1 VALKNK
7 HRKYLLVLAIIWLA
21 GAAVDLLWFALDNS
35 VPAWDQADYLTGALN
50 YWQILQAPE
59 WLNREWW
66 TSFWMRS
73 TKIPP
78 LTYITTVPFLN
89 IFGTGPDQSTL
100 VMLFYSIILLGS
112 VYCLG
117 RKLFNVRVALWAA
130 AICQILPGLYRY
142 RLDFLLDYPL
152 TATVTL
158 SFCCLTLWK
167 KTINSTPS
175 PTLKGRAT
183 RTKPA
188 GLGLGKPLDKNC
200 IQGWFWAIILG
211 LSLGMALLVKQT
223 AFFFLLTPILWVFWG
238 TIKQRKWGRIAQLMG
253 SFAVAL
259 LVCYPWYRT
268 NWLLILTSGKRATLD
283 AAIAEGDPALNTL
296 DAWVYYW
303 KITPYLVSWPLLL
316 VAIVGLILYW
326 QKQGNKKHKFN
337 QLEAEPHSSRSQPE
351 TGNEMNE
358 MPPDYFPIYSS
369 PHLPIQHHLDVPSL
383 SRRPKKKHAKGI
395 NRNSSITWLAVFVVG
410 AYILCSLNINKDA
423 RYVLPYLPV
432 LSLWL
437 AKGLISWDAVSRP
450 WGSKIRWGTMLL
462 ATGLMLSNLFPLP
475 GASLTQLLSPRTQ
488 HYPYWGQ
495 PWPHQEVIDEIIKT
509 EPYLRSTLGV
519 LPSTPFINQHNFNH
533 YGALRNF
540 QVYGRQVGTQTE
552 QVPQDVRALSWFV
565 TKTGDQGSV
574 PTAAQTQMVQIV
586 EQGGDFQLQKSWPLV
601 DGSTLK
607 LYHKK
612 QPPVQVQPAAVPS
625 TEVQLVRVEVPE
637 KVPPGVPVPVTYE
650 WIGPW
655 SELQSGLVLI
665 TWQIDG
671 NVRWAPPTLKP
682 AQAGFV
688 SVARPFRAGAQA
700 GFVSVARPFRAGV
713 MVGVEKSQR
722 WLHDHCIGMGELYS
736 EQADKS
742 SFQVI
747 EHLAML
753 PPPDLPAG
761 AYSLKATYLNR
772 KTGESYPIAV
782 PKVTVTIDPDAAII
796 PASEL
801 DLVTQLRQVAT
812 HLPKGSEGLEIVF
825 AQTGRINQYDPIQDY
840 VLQADLALTYRMQQE
855 PENTDWAYELVL
867 SRILQQNVS
876 GAIAALRQ
884 VRQLDPQNPY
894 VHAYLAFVYL
904 YDWRPGEA
912 ERVLQWA
919 IALDPNLPEIRILR
933 GIAALMQLN
942 LPKAWHYLSGS
953 TACSGNK

>member
-1 VALKNK
+1 MALKDK

-21 GAAVDLLWFALDNS
+21 GAAVDRLWFALDNS

-59 WLNREWW
+59 WFNSEWW

-100 VMLFYSIILLGS
+100 VMLFYSAIGLGS

-117 RKLFNVRVALWAA
+117 IQLFNVRVALWAA

-167 KTINSTPS
+167 KT
-175 PTLKGRAT
+175 KRGV
-183 RTKPA
+183 
-188 GLGLGKPLDKNC
+188 
-200 IQGWFWAIILG
+200 QGWFWAMVFG

-223 AFFFLLTPILWVFWG
+223 ALFFLLTPILWVIFG
-238 TIKQRKWGRIAQLMG
+238 TIKKGQWGRIGQLMG
-253 SFAVAL
+253 SLAVAL

-326 QKQGNKKHKFN
+326 RQQGKRK
-337 QLEAEPHSSRSQPE
+337 
-351 TGNEMNE
+351 MNLL
-358 MPPDYFPIYSS
+358 PPDYFPISPS
-369 PHLPIQHHLDVPSL
+369 PHLPIQHHLYFPSL
-383 SRRPKKKHAKGI
+383 SRRPKKKHARVI

-488 HYPYWGQ
+488 HYPYRGQ

-552 QVPQDVRALSWFV
+552 QVPQDARSLSWFA

-574 PTAAQTQMVQIV
+574 PTAAQTQIVQIV
-586 EQGGDFQLQKSWPLV
+586 EQGSDFQLQKSWPLA

-612 QPPVQVQPAAVPS
+612 QPPVQVQPTAEPS
-625 TEVQLVRVEVPE
+625 TEVRLVRVEVPE

-665 TWQIDG
+665 TWQAD
-671 NVRWAPPTLKP
+671 R
-682 AQAGFV
+682 
-688 SVARPFRAGAQA
+688 
-700 GFVSVARPFRAGV
+700 
-713 MVGVEKSQR
+713 SQR
-722 WLHDHCIGMGELYS
+722 WLHDHGIAMGALHS
-736 EQADKS
+736 EQANKS
-742 SFQVI
+742 SFQAI

-753 PPPDLPAG
+753 PPPDLLAG

-772 KTGESYPIAV
+772 KTGESYPIKV

-796 PASEL
+796 PPVSPGSATRTTQEKPSPEL

-812 HLPKGSEGLEIVF
+812 QLPKGSEGLEIVF

-855 PENTDWAYELVL
+855 PENLDWAYGLVL
-867 SRILQQNVS
+867 SRVLQQNVS

-912 ERVLQWA
+912 ERALQWA
-919 IALDPNLPEIRILR
+919 IALAPNLPEIKILR
-933 GIAALMQLN
+933 GIIALMQLN
-942 LPKAWHYLSGS
+942 LTKAWYYLSGS
-953 TACSGNK
+953 IS

>member
-1 VALKNK
+1 M
-7 HRKYLLVLAIIWLA
+7 LVLAIIWLA
-21 GAAVDLLWFALDNS
+21 GAAVDRQWFALDNS

-59 WLNREWW
+59 WFSGEWW

-78 LTYITTVPFLN
+78 LTYMTTVPFLN

-112 VYCLG
+112 VYSLG
-117 RKLFNVRVALWAA
+117 RQLFNVRVALWAA

-158 SFCCLTLWK
+158 SFCCLTLWRCQK
-167 KTINSTPS
+167 SRGVT
-175 PTLKGRAT
+175 
-183 RTKPA
+183 
-188 GLGLGKPLDKNC
+188 
-200 IQGWFWAIILG
+200 GWFWAIIFG
-211 LSLGMALLVKQT
+211 LSLGMALLTKQT
-223 AFFFLLTPILWVFWG
+223 ALFFLLMPILWVICG
-238 TIKQRKWGRIAQLMG
+238 TIKQRQWVKIGQLLG
-253 SFAVAL
+253 SLAVAL
-259 LVCYPWYRT
+259 LACYPWYRT
-268 NWLLILTSGKRATLD
+268 NWLLILTSGKRATID
-283 AAIAEGDPALNTL
+283 AAIAEGDPALNSL

-303 KITPYLVSWPLLL
+303 KITPYLLSWPLLL

-326 QKQGNKKHKFN
+326 WKKGNQKHKLN
-337 QLEAEPHSSRSQPE
+337 RREADTQRRHSQSLAGKE
-351 TGNEMNE
+351 INML
-358 MPPDYFPIYSS
+358 PPDYFPIYSS
-369 PHLPIQHHLDVPSL
+369 PHIPIQHHLNVPSL
-383 SRRPKKKHAKGI
+383 SCSQKQQATKIKI
-395 NRNSSITWLAVFVVG
+395 NSSIAWLAVFAIG

-432 LSLWL
+432 LSLFL
-437 AKGLISWDAVSRP
+437 AKGLISWDAVSRS
-450 WGSKIRWGTMLL
+450 WGSKIRCGTMLL
-462 ATGLMLSNLFPLP
+462 AILLMLSNLFPL
-475 GASLTQLLSPRTQ
+475 GDAYLTQLLSPRTQ
-488 HYPYWGQ
+488 HYPYREQ

-552 QVPQDVRALSWFV
+552 QVPQDARSLSWFV

-574 PTAAQTQMVQIV
+574 PAAAQAQIVAQV
-586 EQGGDFQLQKSWPLV
+586 EQGGDFQLQKSWPLG

-612 QPPVQVQPAAVPS
+612 QPPVRVQPVAVPS
-625 TEVQLVRVEVPE
+625 TEVQLVRVEVPA
-637 KVPPGVPVPVTYE
+637 KVPPGVRIPVTYE

-655 SELQSGLVLI
+655 EELQSGLVLI
-665 TWQIDG
+665 TWQAD
-671 NVRWAPPTLKP
+671 
-682 AQAGFV
+682 
-688 SVARPFRAGAQA
+688 
-700 GFVSVARPFRAGV
+700 
-713 MVGVEKSQR
+713 ESQR
-722 WLHDHCIGMGELYS
+722 WLHDHGIAMGALHS
-736 EQADKS
+736 EQANKS

-753 PPPDLPAG
+753 PPADLLAG
-761 AYSLKATYLNR
+761 PYSIKATYLNR
-772 KTGESYPIAV
+772 KTGKTYPIKV

-812 HLPKGSEGLEIVF
+812 QLPKGSEGLETVF

-840 VLQADLALTYRMQQE
+840 VIQADLALTYRMQQE
-855 PENTDWAYELVL
+855 PENTDWAYGLVL
-867 SRILQQNVS
+867 SRILQQNVE
-876 GAIAALRQ
+876 GAIAALNQ

-912 ERVLQWA
+912 ERALEWA
-919 IALDPNLPEIRILR
+919 HALNPNLPEIRTLR

-953 TACSGNK
+953 IS

>member
-1 VALKNK
+1 M
-7 HRKYLLVLAIIWLA
+7 LVLAIIWLA
-21 GAAVDLLWFALDNS
+21 GAAVDRLWFALDNS

-59 WLNREWW
+59 WFSGEWW

-78 LTYITTVPFLN
+78 LTYMTTVPFLN

-100 VMLFYSIILLGS
+100 VMLFSSIILLGS

-167 KTINSTPS
+167 KT
-175 PTLKGRAT
+175 KGGVR
-183 RTKPA
+183 
-188 GLGLGKPLDKNC
+188 
-200 IQGWFWAIILG
+200 GWFWAMVFG

-223 AFFFLLTPILWVFWG
+223 ALFFLLTPILWVICG
-238 TIKQRKWGRIAQLMG
+238 TIKNGQWGRIAQLLG
-253 SFAVAL
+253 SLAVAL

-316 VAIVGLILYW
+316 VAIVGLIFYW
-326 QKQGNKKHKFN
+326 QKQGKRK
-337 QLEAEPHSSRSQPE
+337 
-351 TGNEMNE
+351 MNLLQ
-358 MPPDYFPIYSS
+358 PDYFPIYSS
-369 PHLPIQHHLDVPSL
+369 PHLPIQHHLNFPSL
-383 SRRPKKKHAKGI
+383 SRGPKKKQATGKERI
-395 NRNSSITWLAVFVVG
+395 DWKWLAVFAIG
-410 AYILCSLNINKDA
+410 AYILCSVNINKDA

-462 ATGLMLSNLFPLP
+462 ATGLMLNNLFPLP

-488 HYPYWGQ
+488 HYPYRGQ

-552 QVPQDVRALSWFV
+552 QVPQDARSLSWFV

-574 PTAAQTQMVQIV
+574 PAAAQAQIVQII
-586 EQGGDFQLQKSWPLV
+586 EGGSDFQLQKSWPLV

-612 QPPVQVQPAAVPS
+612 QPPVQVQPVAEPS

-637 KVPPGVPVPVTYE
+637 KVPPGVPIPVTYE

-655 SELQSGLVLI
+655 EELQSGLVLI

-671 NVRWAPPTLKP
+671 NVRWEMPKWKP

-688 SVARPFRAGAQA
+688 SVARPFRAGM
-700 GFVSVARPFRAGV
+700 
-713 MVGVEKSQR
+713 MVGVDKSQR
-722 WLHDHCIGMGELYS
+722 WLHDHGIAMGALHTG
-736 EQADKS
+736 QANKS

-753 PPPDLPAG
+753 PPADLPTG

-782 PKVTVTIDPDAAII
+782 PKVSVTIDPNAAII

-812 HLPKGSEGLEIVF
+812 QLPKGSEGLEIVF

-840 VLQADLALTYRMQQE
+840 VLQADLALKYRMQQE
-855 PENTDWAYELVL
+855 PENTDWAYGLVL
-867 SRILQQNVS
+867 SKILQQNVE
-876 GAIAALRQ
+876 GAIAALKQ
-884 VRQLDPQNPY
+884 VQQLDPQNPY

-912 ERVLQWA
+912 EKALQWA
-919 IALDPNLPEIRILR
+919 HALNPNLPEIRTLR

-942 LPKAWHYLSGS
+942 LPKAWHYLSENIS
-953 TACSGNK
+953 